1 MIRLECVQGQHS
13 FNLISGDLMM
23 PFTGSFNMASG
34 VLWSEEFEI
43 HSIGGFGS
51 NKSLKILFCVSLEGG
66 PGPCPKAA
74 LLFLACSSLV
84 FASSPFPY
92 HQNVESVL

>member
-34 VLWSEEFEI
+34 VLWSENGLFKLKE
-43 HSIGGFGS
+43 SWQNQGS
-51 NKSLKILFCVSLEGG
+51 SGYHIPVSVLSQHWEGD
-66 PGPCPKAA
+66 
-74 LLFLACSSLV
+74 SLV
-84 FASSPFPY
+84 FKTL
-92 HQNVESVL
+92 V